1 MTSTFLTSYANN
13 EYQNYSVIASIT
25 DYSDFEKG
33 TQFRKESQKFIF
45 NGKTAYKEVHLFFYP
60 DQKYIEVKGSF
71 FNNSILLNP
80 LINTKSYNPKV
91 LAFVCEFG
99 LGTTQE
105 GRIVFLQEYMKKM
118 VQSLLHFEK
127 TGDIK
132 VENII
137 PSKIGDFKKFL
148 KDNGITSQNIIRYI
162 HFYEKFLSSI

>member
-1 MTSTFLTSYANN
+1 MDNTFTTSYMNN

-45 NGKTAYKEVHLFFYP
+45 NGKNAYKEVHLFFYS
-60 DQKYIEVKGSF
+60 DLKFIEVKGSF

-80 LINTKSYNPKV
+80 LINTKSYNPRV

-99 LGTTQE
+99 IGADPN
-105 GRIVFLQEYMKKM
+105 GRILFIDEFMRKM
-118 VQSLLHFEK
+118 VQFLVHYEK
-127 TGDIK
+127 TGELRIDG
-132 VENII
+132 II
-137 PSKIGDFKKFL
+137 PSKLPDFKKFI
-148 KDNGITSQNIIRYI
+148 KDNGITSHNIIRYI

>member
-1 MTSTFLTSYANN
+1 METTFITSYANN

-25 DYSDFEKG
+25 DYTEFDKG

-45 NGKTAYKEVHLFFYP
+45 NGKIAYKDVHLFFHP
-60 DQKYIEVKGSF
+60 DQKFIEVKGSF

-80 LINTKSYNPKV
+80 LMNTKSYNPRV

-105 GRIVFLQEYMKKM
+105 GRIIFVGEYMKKM
-118 VQSLLHFEK
+118 VQILVHFEK
-127 TGDIK
+127 TGELR

-137 PSKIGDFKKFL
+137 PSKLADLKKFI

>member
-1 MTSTFLTSYANN
+1 MATTFLTSYANN
-13 EYQNYSVIASIT
+13 EYQNYSVISSIT
-25 DYSDFEKG
+25 DYTEFEKG

-118 VQSLLHFEK
+118 VQFLLHFEK
-127 TGDIK
+127 NGDIK
-132 VENII
+132 IENII
-137 PSKIGDFKKFL
+137 SSKIGDFKKFI